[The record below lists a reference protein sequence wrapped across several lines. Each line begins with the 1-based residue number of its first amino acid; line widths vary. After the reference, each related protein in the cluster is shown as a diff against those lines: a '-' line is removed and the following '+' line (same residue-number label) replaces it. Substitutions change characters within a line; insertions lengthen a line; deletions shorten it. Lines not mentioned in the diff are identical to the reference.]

1 MLDREG
7 FRPNV
12 GIILLNAHN
21 EVWWGKRVREHSW
34 QFPQGGIKYGETPE
48 QAMYRELEE
57 EIGLRQEHVKI
68 VGRTRDWLRYEV
80 PDHFIKRE
88 IRGHYRGQKQIWF
101 LLRMCARDNDVNLRL
116 TDHPEFDAWRWH
128 DYWVPLD
135 VVIEFKR
142 EVYQRALQELSRFL
156 TWPAHGNS
164 QHRHTSRYLRQPHA
178 PRAVTAP
185 APCAEGVPASAAAQ
199 PGAQPEA
206 LQQQAGG
213 PAGRGQPRPPR
224 QAPATPVTIAPAAP
238 AALAPAVQEEAADVV
253 KAGG

>member
-12 GIILLNAHN
+12 GIILLNANN

-57 EIGLRQEHVKI
+57 EIGLRAEHVKI

-88 IRGHYRGQKQIWF
+88 VRGHYRGQKQIWF
-101 LLRMCARDNDVNLRL
+101 LLRMVARDNEVNLRL

-128 DYWVPLD
+128 NYWVPLD
-135 VVIEFKR
+135 TVIEFKR
-142 EVYQRALQELSRFL
+142 DVYQRALQELSRFL
-156 TWPAHGNS
+156 SP
-164 QHRHTSRYLRQPHA
+164 QHERRHSARYLRQP
-178 PRAVTAP
+178 RS
-185 APCAEGVPASAAAQ
+185 PASTSTAKPVAIAAEAV
-199 PGAQPEA
+199 ASAPE
-206 LQQQAGG
+206 L
-213 PAGRGQPRPPR
+213 
-224 QAPATPVTIAPAAP
+224 V
-238 AALAPAVQEEAADVV
+238 LLN
-253 KAGG
+253 KK